1 MTFSKS
7 FPAGLTYAFTIV
19 TLAIAAA
26 PRTIYKDVVI
36 LGGGASGSHA
46 AVRLREDFN
55 KSIIIV
61 EKQNNLVCFPD
72 FQICSLVP
80 PLQLYS

>member
-1 MTFSKS
+1 MLFSKS
-7 FPAGLTYAFTIV
+7 FPSRHACIFTLASI
-19 TLAIAAA
+19 AIAAD

-55 KSIIIV
+55 KSVIIV
-61 EKQNNLVCFPD
+61 EKQDNLVR
-72 FQICSLVP
+72 
-80 PLQLYS
+80 